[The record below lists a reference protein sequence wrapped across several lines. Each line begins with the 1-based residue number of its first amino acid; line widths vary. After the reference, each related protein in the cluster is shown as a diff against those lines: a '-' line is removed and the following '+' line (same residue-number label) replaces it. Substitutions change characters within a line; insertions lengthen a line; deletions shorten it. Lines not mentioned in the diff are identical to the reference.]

1 MRSAVATVARLRT
14 IRYIIGAAFGS
25 MWRNL
30 ITTIAAIT
38 TISIMLIVFS
48 TFLAVNDTL
57 DRMIDALG
65 RRTNLVAYI
74 QDDAPPSQVTALVQA
89 ISSRPDVAEVVFV
102 SRDQAAAEFRNTLS
116 ELAEI
121 LDIIETNPFPA
132 SLEVRMSDPEGLLPL
147 ADELRLQPALVE
159 QVLVRADV
167 VGRLLRVSRIARLG
181 GGILIISLGAV
192 TLFVIF
198 NTIRLAVFSRREE
211 IEIMKLIGATD
222 WFVRGPF
229 VIEGAVIGFIGA
241 GLSSIAVIVGFAR
254 VGPTL
259 ESLVSFLP
267 IQTQAGF
274 VTNLALFTLF
284 VGVLIGSVGSYFSV
298 RRYLET

>member
-1 MRSAVATVARLRT
+1 MARFRT

-30 ITTIAAIT
+30 LTAFTAIITIA
-38 TISIMLIVFS
+38 IMLIVFS

-57 DRMIDALG
+57 DHMIDALG
-65 RRTNLVAYI
+65 RRTNLVAYV
-74 QDDAPPSQVTALVQA
+74 QDAAPPSEVTALVQSVSA
-89 ISSRPDVAEVVFV
+89 RADVAEVVFV
-102 SRDQAAAEFRNTLS
+102 SREQAAADFRDTLS
-116 ELAEI
+116 DLAEI
-121 LDIIETNPFPA
+121 LDVIETNPFPA
-132 SLEVRMSDPEGLLPL
+132 SIEVRMADPEGLLPL
-147 ADELRLQPALVE
+147 ADELRLQPALIE

-167 VGRLLRVSRIARLG
+167 VGRLLQVSNLARIG

-229 VIEGAVIGFIGA
+229 VVEGAVIGFIGA
-241 GLSSIAVIVGFAR
+241 GLSAIAVVAGYAR

-267 IQTQAGF
+267 IQTQTGF
-274 VTNLALFTLF
+274 VTNLALFTMLM
-284 VGVLIGSVGSYFSV
+284 GVLIGSVGSYFSV
-298 RRYLET
+298 RRYLEN

>member
-1 MRSAVATVARLRT
+1 VARFRT

-30 ITTIAAIT
+30 LTTFTAIITIA
-38 TISIMLIVFS
+38 IMLIVFS

-57 DRMIDALG
+57 DHMIDALG
-65 RRTNLVAYI
+65 RRTNLVAYV
-74 QDDAPPSQVTALVQA
+74 QDAAPPSEVTALVQSVSA
-89 ISSRPDVAEVVFV
+89 RADVAEVVFV
-102 SRDQAAAEFRNTLS
+102 SREQAAADFRDTLS
-116 ELAEI
+116 DLAEV
-121 LDIIETNPFPA
+121 LDVIETNPFPA
-132 SLEVRMSDPEGLLPL
+132 SIEVRMADPEGLLPL
-147 ADELRLQPALVE
+147 ADELRLQPALIE

-167 VGRLLRVSRIARLG
+167 VGRLLRVSNLARIG

-229 VIEGAVIGFIGA
+229 VVEGAVIGFIGA
-241 GLSSIAVIVGFAR
+241 GLSAIAVVAGYAR

-267 IQTQAGF
+267 IQTQTGF
-274 VTNLALFTLF
+274 VTNLALFTMLM
-284 VGVLIGSVGSYFSV
+284 GVLIGSVGSYFSV
-298 RRYLET
+298 RRYLEN

>member
-1 MRSAVATVARLRT
+1 VARFRT

-30 ITTIAAIT
+30 LTTFTAIITIA
-38 TISIMLIVFS
+38 IMLIVFS

-57 DRMIDALG
+57 DHMIDALG
-65 RRTNLVAYI
+65 RRTNLVAYV
-74 QDDAPPSQVTALVQA
+74 QDAAPPSEITALVQSVSA
-89 ISSRPDVAEVVFV
+89 RADVAEIVFV
-102 SRDQAAAEFRNTLS
+102 SREQAADDFRNTLS
-116 ELAEI
+116 DLAEI
-121 LDIIETNPFPA
+121 LDVIETNPFPA
-132 SLEVRMSDPEGLLPL
+132 SIEVRMADPEGLLPL
-147 ADELRLQPALVE
+147 ADELRLQPALID

-167 VGRLLRVSRIARLG
+167 VGRLLRVSNLARIG

-198 NTIRLAVFSRREE
+198 NTIRLAVYSRREE
-211 IEIMKLIGATD
+211 IEIMRLIGATD

-229 VIEGAVIGFIGA
+229 VVEGAVIGFIGA
-241 GLSSIAVIVGFAR
+241 GLSAIAVVAGYAR

-267 IQTQAGF
+267 IQTQTGF
-274 VTNLALFTLF
+274 VTNLALFTMLM
-284 VGVLIGSVGSYFSV
+284 GVLIGSVGSYFSV
-298 RRYLET
+298 RRYLEN

>member
-1 MRSAVATVARLRT
+1 MARFRT

-30 ITTIAAIT
+30 LTAFTAIITIA
-38 TISIMLIVFS
+38 IMLIVFS

-57 DRMIDALG
+57 DHMIDALG
-65 RRTNLVAYI
+65 RRTNLVAYV
-74 QDDAPPSQVTALVQA
+74 QDAAPPSEVTALVQSVSA
-89 ISSRPDVAEVVFV
+89 RADVAEVVFV
-102 SRDQAAAEFRNTLS
+102 SREQAAVDFRDTLS
-116 ELAEI
+116 DLAEI
-121 LDIIETNPFPA
+121 LDVIETNPFPA
-132 SLEVRMSDPEGLLPL
+132 SIEVRMADPEGLLPL
-147 ADELRLQPALVE
+147 ADELRLQPALIE

-167 VGRLLRVSRIARLG
+167 VGRLLQVSNLARIG

-229 VIEGAVIGFIGA
+229 VVEGAVIGFIGA
-241 GLSSIAVIVGFAR
+241 GLSAIAVVAGYAR

-267 IQTQAGF
+267 IQTQTGF
-274 VTNLALFTLF
+274 VTNLALFTMLM
-284 VGVLIGSVGSYFSV
+284 GVLIGSVGSYFSV
-298 RRYLET
+298 RRYLEN

>member
-1 MRSAVATVARLRT
+1 MARFRT

-30 ITTIAAIT
+30 LTAFTAIITIA
-38 TISIMLIVFS
+38 IMLIVFS

-57 DRMIDALG
+57 DHMIDALG
-65 RRTNLVAYI
+65 RRTNLVAYV
-74 QDDAPPSQVTALVQA
+74 QDAAPPSEVTALVQSVSA
-89 ISSRPDVAEVVFV
+89 RADVAEVVFV
-102 SRDQAAAEFRNTLS
+102 SREQAAVDFRDTLS
-116 ELAEI
+116 DLAEI
-121 LDIIETNPFPA
+121 LDVIETNPFPA
-132 SLEVRMSDPEGLLPL
+132 SIEVRMADPEGLLPL
-147 ADELRLQPALVE
+147 ADELRLQPVLIE

-167 VGRLLRVSRIARLG
+167 VGRLLRISTLARIG

-229 VIEGAVIGFIGA
+229 VVEGAVIGFIGA
-241 GLSSIAVIVGFAR
+241 GLSAIAIVAGYAR

-267 IQTQAGF
+267 IQTQTGF
-274 VTNLALFTLF
+274 VTNLALFTMLM
-284 VGVLIGSVGSYFSV
+284 GVLIGSVGSYFSV
-298 RRYLET
+298 RRYLEN

>member
-1 MRSAVATVARLRT
+1 
-14 IRYIIGAAFGS
+14 

-30 ITTIAAIT
+30 LTAFTAIITIA
-38 TISIMLIVFS
+38 IMLIVFS

-57 DRMIDALG
+57 DHMIDALG
-65 RRTNLVAYI
+65 RRTNLVAYV
-74 QDDAPPSQVTALVQA
+74 QDAAPPSEVTALVQSVSA
-89 ISSRPDVAEVVFV
+89 RADVAEVVFV
-102 SRDQAAAEFRNTLS
+102 SREQAAVDFRDTLS
-116 ELAEI
+116 DLAEI
-121 LDIIETNPFPA
+121 LDVIETNPFPA
-132 SLEVRMSDPEGLLPL
+132 SIEVRMADPEGLLPL
-147 ADELRLQPALVE
+147 ADELRLQPVLIE

-167 VGRLLRVSRIARLG
+167 VGRLLRISTLARIG

-229 VIEGAVIGFIGA
+229 VVEGAVIGFIGA
-241 GLSSIAVIVGFAR
+241 GLSAIAVVAGYAR

-267 IQTQAGF
+267 IQTQTGF
-274 VTNLALFTLF
+274 VTNLALFTMLM
-284 VGVLIGSVGSYFSV
+284 GVLIGSVGSYFSV
-298 RRYLET
+298 RRYLEN

>member
-1 MRSAVATVARLRT
+1 MARFRT

-30 ITTIAAIT
+30 LTTFTAIITIA
-38 TISIMLIVFS
+38 IMLIVFS

-57 DRMIDALG
+57 DHMIDALG
-65 RRTNLVAYI
+65 RRTNLVAYV
-74 QDDAPPSQVTALVQA
+74 QDAAPPSEITALVQSVSA
-89 ISSRPDVAEVVFV
+89 RADVAEIVFV
-102 SRDQAAAEFRNTLS
+102 SREQAADDFRNTLS
-116 ELAEI
+116 DLAEI
-121 LDIIETNPFPA
+121 LDVIETNPFPA
-132 SLEVRMSDPEGLLPL
+132 SIEVRMADPEGLLPL
-147 ADELRLQPALVE
+147 ADELRLQPALID

-167 VGRLLRVSRIARLG
+167 VGRLLRVSNLARIG

-198 NTIRLAVFSRREE
+198 NTIRLAVYSRREE
-211 IEIMKLIGATD
+211 IEIMRLIGATD

-229 VIEGAVIGFIGA
+229 VVEGAVIGFIGA
-241 GLSSIAVIVGFAR
+241 GLSAIAVVAGYAR

-267 IQTQAGF
+267 IQTQTGF
-274 VTNLALFTLF
+274 VTNLALFTMLM
-284 VGVLIGSVGSYFSV
+284 GVLIGSVGSYFSV
-298 RRYLET
+298 RRYLEN

>member
-1 MRSAVATVARLRT
+1 MVAIVTRLRT
-14 IRYIIGAAFGS
+14 IRYIVGAAFGS

-30 ITTIAAIT
+30 ITTIAAIV
-38 TISIMLIVFS
+38 TISIMLTVFS

-74 QDDAPPSQVTALVQA
+74 QDDAPPSEVTELVQYV
-89 ISSRPDVAEVVFV
+89 STRKDVAEVVFV
-102 SRDQAAAEFRNTLS
+102 SRVQAAAEFRDTLTD
-116 ELAEI
+116 LAEI
-121 LDIIETNPFPA
+121 LDVIDTNPFPA
-132 SLEVRMSDPEGLLPL
+132 SFEVRMSDPQGLLSL
-147 ADELRLQPALVE
+147 AEELRRRPLLIE
-159 QVLVRADV
+159 QVLVREDV
-167 VGRLLRVSRIARLG
+167 VGRLLRISRLARIG
-181 GGILIISLGAV
+181 GSILIISLGAV

-229 VIEGAVIGFIGA
+229 VMEGAVIGFIGA
-241 GLSSIAVIVGFAR
+241 GLSAVVVFAGYAR

-259 ESLVSFLP
+259 QSLVSFLP

-274 VTNLALFTLF
+274 VTNLALFTLL
-284 VGVLIGSVGSYFSV
+284 VGVLIGSIGSYFSV
-298 RRYLET
+298 RRYLEA

>member
-1 MRSAVATVARLRT
+1 MARFRT

-30 ITTIAAIT
+30 LTAFTAIITIA
-38 TISIMLIVFS
+38 IMLIVFS

-57 DRMIDALG
+57 DHMIDALG
-65 RRTNLVAYI
+65 RRTNLVAYV
-74 QDDAPPSQVTALVQA
+74 QDAAPPSEVTALVQSVSA
-89 ISSRPDVAEVVFV
+89 RADVAEVVFV
-102 SRDQAAAEFRNTLS
+102 SREQAAVDFRDTLS
-116 ELAEI
+116 DLAEI
-121 LDIIETNPFPA
+121 LDVIETNPFPA
-132 SLEVRMSDPEGLLPL
+132 SIEVRMADPEGLLPL
-147 ADELRLQPALVE
+147 ADELRLQPVLIE

-167 VGRLLRVSRIARLG
+167 VGRLLRISNLARIG

-229 VIEGAVIGFIGA
+229 VVEGAVIGFIGA
-241 GLSSIAVIVGFAR
+241 GLSAIAIVAGYAR

-267 IQTQAGF
+267 IQTQTGF
-274 VTNLALFTLF
+274 VTNLALFTMLM
-284 VGVLIGSVGSYFSV
+284 GVLIGSVGSYFSV
-298 RRYLET
+298 RRYLEN

>member
-1 MRSAVATVARLRT
+1 MARFRT

-30 ITTIAAIT
+30 LTAFTAIITIA
-38 TISIMLIVFS
+38 IMLIVFS

-57 DRMIDALG
+57 DHMIDALG
-65 RRTNLVAYI
+65 RRTNLVAYV
-74 QDDAPPSQVTALVQA
+74 QDAAPPSEVTALVQSVSA
-89 ISSRPDVAEVVFV
+89 RADVAEVVFV
-102 SRDQAAAEFRNTLS
+102 SREQAAADFRDTLS
-116 ELAEI
+116 DLAEI
-121 LDIIETNPFPA
+121 LDVIETNPFPA
-132 SLEVRMSDPEGLLPL
+132 SIEVRMADPEGLLPL
-147 ADELRLQPALVE
+147 ADELRLQPALIE

-167 VGRLLRVSRIARLG
+167 VGRLLQVSNLARIG

-229 VIEGAVIGFIGA
+229 VVEGAVIGFIGA
-241 GLSSIAVIVGFAR
+241 GLSAIAIVAGYAR

-267 IQTQAGF
+267 IQTQTGF
-274 VTNLALFTLF
+274 VTNLALFTMLM
-284 VGVLIGSVGSYFSV
+284 GVLIGSVGSYFSV
-298 RRYLET
+298 RRYLEN

>member
-1 MRSAVATVARLRT
+1 MASFRT

-25 MWRNL
+25 MWRNFL
-30 ITTIAAIT
+30 TTFTAVVTIA
-38 TISIMLIVFS
+38 IMLIVFS

-65 RRTNLVAYI
+65 RRTNLVAYV
-74 QDDAPPSQVTALVQA
+74 QDAAPPSEVTALVRSVTA
-89 ISSRPDVAEVVFV
+89 RPDVAEVVFV
-102 SRDQAAAEFRNTLS
+102 SREQAATDFRDTLS
-116 ELAEI
+116 EFAEI
-121 LDIIETNPFPA
+121 LDVIETNPFPA
-132 SLEVRMSDPEGLLPL
+132 SIEVRMSDPEGLIPL
-147 ADELRLQPALVE
+147 ADELRLQPALIE

-167 VGRLLRVSRIARLG
+167 VGRLLRISRLTRLG

-198 NTIRLAVFSRREE
+198 NTIRLTVFSRREE

-229 VIEGAVIGFIGA
+229 VVEGAIIGFIGA
-241 GLSSIAVIVGFAR
+241 GLSAMVVIAGYAR

-259 ESLVSFLP
+259 NSLISFLP
-267 IQTQAGF
+267 IQTQTGF
-274 VTNLALFTLF
+274 VANLALFTLV

>member
-1 MRSAVATVARLRT
+1 
-14 IRYIIGAAFGS
+14 

-30 ITTIAAIT
+30 LTAFTAIITIA
-38 TISIMLIVFS
+38 IMLIVFS

-57 DRMIDALG
+57 DHMIDALG
-65 RRTNLVAYI
+65 RRTNLVAYV
-74 QDDAPPSQVTALVQA
+74 QDAAPPSEVTALVQSVSA
-89 ISSRPDVAEVVFV
+89 RADVAEVVFV
-102 SRDQAAAEFRNTLS
+102 SREQAAVDFRDTLS
-116 ELAEI
+116 DLAEI
-121 LDIIETNPFPA
+121 LDVIETNPFPA
-132 SLEVRMSDPEGLLPL
+132 SIEVRMADPEGLLPL
-147 ADELRLQPALVE
+147 ADELRLQPALIE

-167 VGRLLRVSRIARLG
+167 VGRLLRVSNLARIG

-229 VIEGAVIGFIGA
+229 VVEGAVIGFIGA
-241 GLSSIAVIVGFAR
+241 GLSAIAVVAGYAR

-267 IQTQAGF
+267 IQTQTGF
-274 VTNLALFTLF
+274 VTNLALFTMLM
-284 VGVLIGSVGSYFSV
+284 GVLIGSVGSYFSV
-298 RRYLET
+298 RRYLEN

>member
-1 MRSAVATVARLRT
+1 MARFRT

-30 ITTIAAIT
+30 LTAFTAIITIA
-38 TISIMLIVFS
+38 IMLIVFS

-57 DRMIDALG
+57 DHMIDALG
-65 RRTNLVAYI
+65 RRTNLVAYV
-74 QDDAPPSQVTALVQA
+74 QDAAPPSEVTALVQSVSA
-89 ISSRPDVAEVVFV
+89 RADVAEVVFV
-102 SRDQAAAEFRNTLS
+102 SREQAAVDFRDTLS
-116 ELAEI
+116 DLAEI
-121 LDIIETNPFPA
+121 LDVIETNPFPA
-132 SLEVRMSDPEGLLPL
+132 SIEVRMADPEGLLPL
-147 ADELRLQPALVE
+147 ADELRLQPVLIE

-167 VGRLLRVSRIARLG
+167 VGRLLQVSNLARIG

-229 VIEGAVIGFIGA
+229 VVEGAVIGFIGA
-241 GLSSIAVIVGFAR
+241 GLSAIAVVAGYAR

-267 IQTQAGF
+267 IQTQTGF
-274 VTNLALFTLF
+274 VTNLALFTMLM
-284 VGVLIGSVGSYFSV
+284 GVLIGSVGSYFSV
-298 RRYLET
+298 RRYLEN

>member
-1 MRSAVATVARLRT
+1 MARFRT

-30 ITTIAAIT
+30 LTAFTAIITIA
-38 TISIMLIVFS
+38 IMLIVFS

-57 DRMIDALG
+57 DHMIDALG
-65 RRTNLVAYI
+65 RRTNLVAYV
-74 QDDAPPSQVTALVQA
+74 QDAAPPSEVTALVQSVSA
-89 ISSRPDVAEVVFV
+89 RADVAEVVFV
-102 SRDQAAAEFRNTLS
+102 SREQAAADFRDTLS
-116 ELAEI
+116 DLAEI
-121 LDIIETNPFPA
+121 LDVIETNPFPA
-132 SLEVRMSDPEGLLPL
+132 SIEVRMADPEGLLPL
-147 ADELRLQPALVE
+147 ADELRLQPVLIE
-159 QVLVRADV
+159 QVLVLADV
-167 VGRLLRVSRIARLG
+167 VGRLLRISNLARIG

-229 VIEGAVIGFIGA
+229 VVEGAVIGFIGA
-241 GLSSIAVIVGFAR
+241 GLSAIAVVAGYAR

-267 IQTQAGF
+267 IQTQTGF
-274 VTNLALFTLF
+274 VTNLALFTMLM
-284 VGVLIGSVGSYFSV
+284 GVLIGSVGSYFSV
-298 RRYLET
+298 RRYLEN

>member
-1 MRSAVATVARLRT
+1 VARFRT

-30 ITTIAAIT
+30 LTTLTAIITIA
-38 TISIMLIVFS
+38 IMLIVFS

-57 DRMIDALG
+57 DHMIDALG
-65 RRTNLVAYI
+65 RRTNLVAYV
-74 QDDAPPSQVTALVQA
+74 QDAAPPSEVTALVQSVSA
-89 ISSRPDVAEVVFV
+89 RADVAEVVFV
-102 SRDQAAAEFRNTLS
+102 SREQAAADFRDTLS
-116 ELAEI
+116 DLAEI
-121 LDIIETNPFPA
+121 LDVIETNPFPA
-132 SLEVRMSDPEGLLPL
+132 SIEVRMADPEGLLPL
-147 ADELRLQPALVE
+147 ADELRLQPALIE

-167 VGRLLRVSRIARLG
+167 VGRLLRVSNLARIG

-229 VIEGAVIGFIGA
+229 VVEGAVIGFIGA
-241 GLSSIAVIVGFAR
+241 GISAIAVVAGYAR

-267 IQTQAGF
+267 IQTQTGF
-274 VTNLALFTLF
+274 VTNLALFTMLM
-284 VGVLIGSVGSYFSV
+284 GVLIGSVGSYFSV
-298 RRYLET
+298 RRYLEN

>member
-1 MRSAVATVARLRT
+1 
-14 IRYIIGAAFGS
+14 

-30 ITTIAAIT
+30 ITTIAAIV
-38 TISIMLIVFS
+38 TISIMLTVFS

-74 QDDAPPSQVTALVQA
+74 HDDAPPSGITELVQNV
-89 ISSRPDVAEVVFV
+89 STRKDVAEVVFV
-102 SRDQAAAEFRNTLS
+102 SRVQAAADFRDTLS
-116 ELAEI
+116 GLAEI
-121 LDIIETNPFPA
+121 LDVIDTNPFPA
-132 SLEVRMSDPEGLLPL
+132 SFEVRMSDPQGLLPL
-147 ADELRLQPALVE
+147 ADELRRQPLLIE

-167 VGRLLRVSRIARLG
+167 VGRLLRISRLARIG
-181 GGILIISLGAV
+181 GSILIISLGAV

-241 GLSSIAVIVGFAR
+241 GLSAAVVFAGYAR

-259 ESLVSFLP
+259 ESLASFLP
-267 IQTQAGF
+267 IQTQTGF
-274 VTNLALFTLF
+274 VTNLALFTLL
-284 VGVLIGSVGSYFSV
+284 VGVLIGSIGSYFSV
-298 RRYLET
+298 RRYLEA

>member
-1 MRSAVATVARLRT
+1 VARFRT

-30 ITTIAAIT
+30 LTAFTAIITIA
-38 TISIMLIVFS
+38 IMLIVFS

-57 DRMIDALG
+57 DHMIDALG
-65 RRTNLVAYI
+65 RRTNLVAYV
-74 QDDAPPSQVTALVQA
+74 QDAAPPSEVTALVQSVSA
-89 ISSRPDVAEVVFV
+89 RADVAEVVFV
-102 SRDQAAAEFRNTLS
+102 SREQAAADFRDTLS
-116 ELAEI
+116 DLAEI
-121 LDIIETNPFPA
+121 LDVIETNPFPA
-132 SLEVRMSDPEGLLPL
+132 SIEVRMADPEGLLPL
-147 ADELRLQPALVE
+147 ADELRLQPALIE

-167 VGRLLRVSRIARLG
+167 VGRLLQVSNLARIG

-229 VIEGAVIGFIGA
+229 VVEGAVIGFIGA
-241 GLSSIAVIVGFAR
+241 GLSAIAVVAGYAR

-267 IQTQAGF
+267 IQTQTGF
-274 VTNLALFTLF
+274 VTNLALFTMLM
-284 VGVLIGSVGSYFSV
+284 GVLIGSVGSYFSV
-298 RRYLET
+298 RRYLEN

>member
-1 MRSAVATVARLRT
+1 MARFRT

-30 ITTIAAIT
+30 LTAFTAIITIA
-38 TISIMLIVFS
+38 IMLIVFS

-57 DRMIDALG
+57 DHMIDALG
-65 RRTNLVAYI
+65 RRTNLVAYV
-74 QDDAPPSQVTALVQA
+74 QDAAPPSEVTALVQSVSA
-89 ISSRPDVAEVVFV
+89 RADVAEVVFV
-102 SRDQAAAEFRNTLS
+102 SREQAAADFRDTLS
-116 ELAEI
+116 DLAEI
-121 LDIIETNPFPA
+121 LDVIETNPFPA
-132 SLEVRMSDPEGLLPL
+132 SIEVRMADPEGLLPL
-147 ADELRLQPALVE
+147 ADELRLQPVLIE
-159 QVLVRADV
+159 QVLVLADV
-167 VGRLLRVSRIARLG
+167 VGRLLRISNLARIG

-222 WFVRGPF
+222 LFVRGPF
-229 VIEGAVIGFIGA
+229 VVEGAVIGFIGA
-241 GLSSIAVIVGFAR
+241 GLSAIAVVAGYAR

-267 IQTQAGF
+267 IQTQTGF
-274 VTNLALFTLF
+274 VTNLALFTMLM
-284 VGVLIGSVGSYFSV
+284 GVLIGSVGSYFSV
-298 RRYLET
+298 RRYLEN

>member
-1 MRSAVATVARLRT
+1 MAGCLLARLRT
-14 IRYIIGAAFGS
+14 LRYIIGAAFGS

-74 QDDAPPSQVTALVQA
+74 QDDAPPSQVTALVQGVRD
-89 ISSRPDVAEVVFV
+89 RPDVAEVVFV
-102 SRDQAAAEFRNTLS
+102 SREQAATDFRNTLS

-121 LDIIETNPFPA
+121 LDVIETNPFPA

-147 ADELRLQPALVE
+147 AEELRLQPALVE

-167 VGRLLRVSRIARLG
+167 VGRLLRVSRLARIG

-241 GLSSIAVIVGFAR
+241 GLSAIAVIAGYAR
-254 VGPTL
+254 VGPTID
-259 ESLVSFLP
+259 SLVTFLP
-267 IQTQAGF
+267 IQTQTGF

-298 RRYLET
+298 RRYLES

>member
-1 MRSAVATVARLRT
+1 MARFRT

-30 ITTIAAIT
+30 LTAFTAIITIA
-38 TISIMLIVFS
+38 IMLIVFS

-57 DRMIDALG
+57 DHMIDALG
-65 RRTNLVAYI
+65 RRTNLVAYV
-74 QDDAPPSQVTALVQA
+74 QDAAPPSEVTALVQSVSA
-89 ISSRPDVAEVVFV
+89 RADVAEVVFV
-102 SRDQAAAEFRNTLS
+102 SREQAAVDFRDTLS
-116 ELAEI
+116 DLAEI
-121 LDIIETNPFPA
+121 LDVIETNPFPA
-132 SLEVRMSDPEGLLPL
+132 SIEVRMADPEGLLPL
-147 ADELRLQPALVE
+147 ADELRLQPALIE

-167 VGRLLRVSRIARLG
+167 VGRLLRISNLARIG

-229 VIEGAVIGFIGA
+229 VVEGAVIGFIGA
-241 GLSSIAVIVGFAR
+241 GLSAIAVVAGYAR

-267 IQTQAGF
+267 IQTQTGF
-274 VTNLALFTLF
+274 VTNLALFTMLM
-284 VGVLIGSVGSYFSV
+284 GVLIGSVGSYFSV
-298 RRYLET
+298 RRYLEN

>member
-1 MRSAVATVARLRT
+1 MARFRT

-30 ITTIAAIT
+30 LTAFTAIITIA
-38 TISIMLIVFS
+38 IMLIVFS

-57 DRMIDALG
+57 DHMIDALG
-65 RRTNLVAYI
+65 RRTNLVAYV
-74 QDDAPPSQVTALVQA
+74 QDAAPPSEVTALVQSVSA
-89 ISSRPDVAEVVFV
+89 RADVAEVVFV
-102 SRDQAAAEFRNTLS
+102 SREQAAADFRDTLS
-116 ELAEI
+116 DLAEI
-121 LDIIETNPFPA
+121 LDVIETNPFPA
-132 SLEVRMSDPEGLLPL
+132 SIEVRMADPEGLLPL
-147 ADELRLQPALVE
+147 ADELRLQPVLIE

-167 VGRLLRVSRIARLG
+167 VGRLLRISTLARIG

-229 VIEGAVIGFIGA
+229 VVEGAVIGFIGA
-241 GLSSIAVIVGFAR
+241 GLSAIAIVAGYAR

-267 IQTQAGF
+267 IQTQTGF
-274 VTNLALFTLF
+274 VTNLALFTMLM
-284 VGVLIGSVGSYFSV
+284 GVLIGSVGSYFSV
-298 RRYLET
+298 RRYLEN

>member
-1 MRSAVATVARLRT
+1 MARFRT

-30 ITTIAAIT
+30 LTAFTAIITIA
-38 TISIMLIVFS
+38 IMLIVFS

-57 DRMIDALG
+57 DHMIDALG
-65 RRTNLVAYI
+65 RRTNLVAYV
-74 QDDAPPSQVTALVQA
+74 QDAAPPSEVTALVQSVSA
-89 ISSRPDVAEVVFV
+89 RADVAEVVFV
-102 SRDQAAAEFRNTLS
+102 SREQAAADFRDTLS
-116 ELAEI
+116 DLAEI
-121 LDIIETNPFPA
+121 LDVIETNPFPA
-132 SLEVRMSDPEGLLPL
+132 SIEVRMADPEGLLPL
-147 ADELRLQPALVE
+147 ADELRLQPVLIE

-167 VGRLLRVSRIARLG
+167 VGRLLRISNLARIG

-229 VIEGAVIGFIGA
+229 VVEGAVIGFIGA
-241 GLSSIAVIVGFAR
+241 GLSAIAVVAGYAR

-267 IQTQAGF
+267 IQTQTGF
-274 VTNLALFTLF
+274 VTNLALFTMLM
-284 VGVLIGSVGSYFSV
+284 GVLIGSVGSYFSV
-298 RRYLET
+298 RRYLEN

>member
-1 MRSAVATVARLRT
+1 TAFTA
-14 IRYIIGAAFGS
+14 II
-25 MWRNL
+25 
-30 ITTIAAIT
+30 TIA
-38 TISIMLIVFS
+38 IMLIVFS

-57 DRMIDALG
+57 DHMIDALG
-65 RRTNLVAYI
+65 RRTNLVAYV
-74 QDDAPPSQVTALVQA
+74 QDAAPPSEVTALVQSVSA
-89 ISSRPDVAEVVFV
+89 RADVAEVVFV
-102 SRDQAAAEFRNTLS
+102 SREQAAVDFRDTLS
-116 ELAEI
+116 DLAEI
-121 LDIIETNPFPA
+121 LDVIETNPFPA
-132 SLEVRMSDPEGLLPL
+132 SIEVRMADPEGLLPL
-147 ADELRLQPALVE
+147 ADELRLQPALIE

-167 VGRLLRVSRIARLG
+167 VGRLLRISNLARIG

-229 VIEGAVIGFIGA
+229 VVEGAVIGFIGA
-241 GLSSIAVIVGFAR
+241 GLSAIAVVAGYAR

-267 IQTQAGF
+267 IQTQTGF
-274 VTNLALFTLF
+274 VTNLALFTMLM
-284 VGVLIGSVGSYFSV
+284 GVLIGSVGSYFSV
-298 RRYLET
+298 RRYLEN